1 MASPEPT
8 FLAPPK
14 LDEEYQNFASK
25 ALKYTLITFM
35 LLTIPIML
43 SGNTVAHNVIVPLAL
58 AFFSFCYLLLQIKG
72 LQIGAALFVSVLWL
86 AITVTIYTH
95 NGLNNVGFFLY
106 AVVIIYTNLLFAS
119 RRLVIGI
126 TILSCLSGIVLI
138 IGHSYAILPLRSTAP
153 SLVDRLVMGIG
164 LFASTGILLS
174 SSARVLQRSFQHIR
188 ESEKELN
195 ARNLELEN
203 LTEQL
208 KSSEERFRIISSVTS
223 DYTFSSRLNPDGE
236 LEHILLTGAFEAI
249 SGYSPQEFL
258 KIGGWQATLHPDD
271 IEEDERAMDVLRQN
285 KPVMSE
291 VRIIK
296 KNGDVRWVRVYAHP
310 VWDTENNRLMGING
324 GVQDITEHKAAETA
338 LRESEEKYR
347 LLYTSMNEGSGLYEV
362 IYDEDGNAIDYLI
375 LEVNPSYLRITG
387 HSKEEVVGKLASEIA
402 PPLNLSRYAQV
413 VATGKP
419 IIFEGYYP
427 ELDKTF
433 HSSVFHVGGSR
444 FATIFTDITKR
455 KRAEQDLHNSEER
468 YRALFENAPISI
480 GLTAP
485 RHQDEDGKDSFQSG
499 SRILMVNKAWEQ
511 MYDYSLEEINQLDPY
526 EPYQN
531 PEDRDRLVSQLQRD
545 GFLHNYEVARR
556 HKDGTPYYSSLSMTP
571 FPTIGV
577 GGFLIMEID
586 ITEQKKAE
594 EAILNLNTE
603 LESKAKQLTTLNQI
617 AHDISLV
624 TDLSSTLKRVLTILQ
639 PILPIDAF
647 FVALYDAETETL
659 SYPIMYDNGRFYD
672 QESLI
677 LTKTSWASQ
686 VINTGQPM
694 FLNRTPEDVQAINK
708 EHRRI
713 GDTNQIS
720 ASVIMTPLP
729 IGNKNIGVI
738 SVQSYTFNA
747 YNEKHTELLTGA
759 GYQIA
764 IAVENARLYDS
775 LQNELTE
782 RKRLEGEL
790 QEYTNK
796 LEILVDERTHG
807 MRRAKEQVELIL
819 NNTSDA
825 LLFAE
830 PNGDIIVT
838 NPAFRDGFGQ
848 QDIRSIEHI
857 FAYIDDEEQI
867 RLISSA
873 MLNVIQ
879 HGQSQRVTV
888 QVSPN
893 HNGVKKDLDIALIP
907 VRSSEE
913 EPISGILLS
922 GRDITQQKE
931 IERFKARFVADA
943 LHDLATPISGI
954 SMRTYLLERSPD
966 RLAEH
971 VQALQNQVQHLTNLL
986 EDLRTLSRLDRA
998 EIELNIAAGSI
1009 NQLVRLVFD
1018 TYEPVAINKG
1028 QQLTLRLEQSLPEL
1042 SIDQRQIERVL
1053 VNLVSN
1059 AVSYTE
1065 KNKEIVIET
1074 LQEETFLII
1083 NVIDEGMGIE
1093 AEDLPRVF
1101 ERFYRPTKH
1110 GKIKKA
1116 VQDLDSPLAKRLL
1129 SYTGVRF
1136 LQSARLA
1143 LGVHLQ

>member
-1 MASPEPT
+1 MASPSST

-14 LDEEYQNFASK
+14 LDDEYQNFASK
-25 ALKYTLITFM
+25 ALRYTLITFM
-35 LLTIPIML
+35 LLTIPVML
-43 SGNTVAHNVIVPLAL
+43 SGNTVAHNVVAPLAL
-58 AFFSFCYLLLQIKG
+58 AFFGLCYLLLQNKG
-72 LQIGAALFVSVLWL
+72 LQIGATLFVSMLWL
-86 AITVTIYTH
+86 IITVTIYTH

-106 AVVIIYTNLLFAS
+106 VVVIIYTNLLFAS

-126 TILSCLSGIVLI
+126 TLLSCFSGIILI

-153 SLVDRLVMGIG
+153 SLIDRLIMGIG
-164 LFASTGILLS
+164 LFTSTGILLS
-174 SSARVLQRSFQHIR
+174 SSAKVLQKSFQHIR
-188 ESEKELN
+188 ESEQELHV
-195 ARNLELEN
+195 RNLELES

-208 KSSEERFRIISSVTS
+208 RISEERFRIISSVTS

-249 SGYSPQEFL
+249 SGYSPEEFL
-258 KIGGWQATLHPDD
+258 KNGGWQATLHPDD
-271 IEEDERAMDVLRQN
+271 IEEDERAMNELKQN

-310 VWDTENNRLMGING
+310 VWDTKQNRLIGING
-324 GVQDITEHKAAETA
+324 GVQDITQRKLAEEALRESEHRYRTLVEAFPDVITVRDYDGNLIYTNPALEEQTGLSMEEANRIGSFYYVHPEDREIVRQAQDDLMNNDKQHSEVIENRLVINNITYWYRGIMCKVQYEGKPALMIITRNITEHKAAETA

-362 IYDEDGNAIDYLI
+362 IYDEDGHAIDYLI
-375 LEVNPSYLRITG
+375 LEVNPGYLRITG
-387 HSKEEVVGKLASEIA
+387 HSKEQVVGKFASEIA
-402 PPLNLSRYAQV
+402 PPRNLSRYAQV

-427 ELDKTF
+427 ELDKYF
-433 HSSVFHVGGSR
+433 HSSVFHVGGAR
-444 FATIFTDITKR
+444 FATIFTDIT
-455 KRAEQDLHNSEER
+455 ER
-468 YRALFENAPISI
+468 
-480 GLTAP
+480 
-485 RHQDEDGKDSFQSG
+485 
-499 SRILMVNKAWEQ
+499 
-511 MYDYSLEEINQLDPY
+511 
-526 EPYQN
+526 
-531 PEDRDRLVSQLQRD
+531 
-545 GFLHNYEVARR
+545 
-556 HKDGTPYYSSLSMTP
+556 
-571 FPTIGV
+571 
-577 GGFLIMEID
+577 
-586 ITEQKKAE
+586 KKAE

-603 LESKAKQLTTLNQI
+603 LESKANQLTTLNEI

-624 TDLSSTLKRVLTILQ
+624 TDLSSTLKRVLAILQ
-639 PILPIDAF
+639 SILPIDAF
-647 FVALYDAETETL
+647 FVALYDTEIDSV
-659 SYPIMYDNGRFYD
+659 SYPIMYDKGRFYN
-672 QESLI
+672 QEPIMLN
-677 LTKTSWASQ
+677 KTSWASQ
-686 VINTGQPM
+686 VINSGQP
-694 FLNRTPEDVQAINK
+694 LLINRTPEEIQAMNK
-708 EHRRI
+708 PHTRV
-713 GDTNQIS
+713 GDTNQVS

-738 SVQSYTFNA
+738 SVQSYTFNI
-747 YNEKHTELLTGA
+747 YNEKHMELLTGA

-775 LQNELTE
+775 LQNELAE
-782 RKRLEGEL
+782 RKRLESEL

-807 MRRAKEQVELIL
+807 MRLAKEQVELIL
-819 NNTSDA
+819 DNTSDA

-913 EPISGILLS
+913 EPLSGILLS

-931 IERFKARFVADA
+931 MERFKARFVADA

-966 RLAEH
+966 QLKEH

-998 EIELNIAAGSI
+998 ATELNIEKANI

-1018 TYEPVAINKG
+1018 TYEPVAMDKE

-1059 AVSYTE
+1059 AVNYTGG
-1065 KNKEIVIET
+1065 NKEIVIET
-1074 LQEETFLII
+1074 LQDAETIII

-1093 AEDLPRVF
+1093 AEDLPHVF
-1101 ERFYRPTKH
+1101 ERFYRTDAARQNKESGTGLGLAITKEIVELH
-1110 GKIKKA
+1110 GGTVSAISEIGIGSTFTIK
-1116 VQDLDSPLAKRLL
+1116 LPL
-1129 SYTGVRF
+1129 
-1136 LQSARLA
+1136 
-1143 LGVHLQ
+1143 